1 LDQFCKQYQL
11 EICGEKASF
20 GGTCLTQSHIDEL
33 WRLHDE
39 VYIIGHVYINF
50 MILCYSWCCTL
61 IT

>member
-1 LDQFCKQYQL
+1 MTIIIRLDQFCKQHQL

-39 VYIIGHVYINF
+39 VPVI
-50 MILCYSWCCTL
+50 S
-61 IT
+61 